1 MLGGGSSN
9 KRGREAANGVYSLLE
24 ALEGVMAAP
33 SYLDAL
39 LALAKNSADKPR
51 RRALQL
57 FSEKVSSVA
66 EEADDGAAMDPAAC
80 SAAVQLCPL
89 LPALLGQTGV
99 HTHLDHALLSCGLL
113 YVFKNE
119 QKRSLVAHASSIIVL
134 PTKTHTIW

>member
-1 MLGGGSSN
+1 MGRLSQALLGGGSSN

-33 SYLDAL
+33 SYLKAL
-39 LALAKNSADKPR
+39 LELAKNSADKPR

-66 EEADDGAAMDPAAC
+66 KEADDGAAMDPAAC
-80 SAAVQLCPL
+80 GAAARLCPL

-99 HTHLDHALLSCGLL
+99 HTHTLLLFTPSSHVDHSLLIM
-113 YVFKNE
+113 
-119 QKRSLVAHASSIIVL
+119 SSNL
-134 PTKTHTIW
+134 AFQHMLAA

>member
-1 MLGGGSSN
+1 MGCLSQALLGGGSSN

-33 SYLDAL
+33 SYLNAL
-39 LALAKNSADKPR
+39 LELAKNSADKPR

-66 EEADDGAAMDPAAC
+66 EEADDGAAIDPAAC

-99 HTHLDHALLSCGLL
+99 HTHFL
-113 YVFKNE
+113 
-119 QKRSLVAHASSIIVL
+119 
-134 PTKTHTIW
+134 